1 MSGLPHDA
9 PLAERAAAVNAGRV
23 TATAGAKQ
31 AVGRI
36 MTGETGPERLNAF
49 ISYNY
54 EEATESA
61 GAVDARIAGG
71 ASLPLA
77 GVPVAVKDNICAI
90 GMPTTCGSRMLADY
104 RSPYDATV
112 VRRLREAGA
121 VVVGKTNLDEF
132 GMGSSTENSA
142 FGVTRNPHDITRVPG
157 GSSGGS
163 AAAVAGGLVPA
174 ALGSETGGS
183 VRQPAAFCGIVG
195 IKPSYGRVSRYGLV
209 AYASSLDQVGV
220 FGRTVAD
227 AALMLQLISGADP
240 LDATTAQIAVPG
252 LVAAARAC
260 AVPRVVGVPVEYFGD
275 GLADDVRIACAA
287 ALDALRAR
295 GCEIREVTLPHTRY
309 AVPAYYIIAPAEA
322 SANLARFDGVRYGL
336 RAPNAA
342 STGEVYE
349 GTRSA
354 GFGAEVKRRIM
365 LGTYALSAGYHDEYY
380 GTAQR
385 VRTLIRRDFERVFA
399 DGVDVLFTPTTPT
412 TAFRI
417 GEKTEDPYAMYL
429 SDIYTVTANLAALPA
444 MSLPI
449 GRSGALPIGGQ
460 LIAPRWHEAAMVS
473 AGAALEA
480 ELAR

>member
-1 MSGLPHDA
+1 A
-9 PLAERAAAVNAGRV
+9 
-23 TATAGAKQ
+23 AGAI
-31 AVGRI
+31 VI
-36 MTGETGPERLNAF
+36 
-49 ISYNY
+49 
-54 EEATESA
+54 
-61 GAVDARIAGG
+61 
-71 ASLPLA
+71 
-77 GVPVAVKDNICAI
+77 
-90 GMPTTCGSRMLADY
+90 
-104 RSPYDATV
+104 
-112 VRRLREAGA
+112 
-121 VVVGKTNLDEF
+121 GKTNLDEF

-460 LIAPRWHEAAMVS
+460 LSAPRWHEAAMVA